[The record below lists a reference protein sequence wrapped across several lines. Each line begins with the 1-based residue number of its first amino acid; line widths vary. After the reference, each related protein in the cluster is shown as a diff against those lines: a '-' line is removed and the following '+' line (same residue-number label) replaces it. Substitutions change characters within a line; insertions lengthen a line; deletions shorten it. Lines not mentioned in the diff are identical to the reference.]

1 MRFYESR
8 EIHMSEF
15 PTGAT
20 REASSNMLA
29 ILEPGCQLSRKWWVA
44 HYPWVTKKEKQAW
57 PTTSRWGD
65 HSTTYK
71 HHTSQT
77 RHVKEKGAFTN
88 EQEDFLGKVK
98 LLLLSPS
105 YLFGSH
111 LFLYLN
117 SVAFAFISILS
128 LYLNFGIIPLG
139 IFIFYFLCSLE
150 ACKDFFFE
158 HVQLWRKYVH

>member
-1 MRFYESR
+1 MANGLKMGRSLHHLQTSYKSDKTCKRKGCFY
-8 EIHMSEF
+8 
-15 PTGAT
+15 
-20 REASSNMLA
+20 
-29 ILEPGCQLSRKWWVA
+29 
-44 HYPWVTKKEKQAW
+44 
-57 PTTSRWGD
+57 
-65 HSTTYK
+65 
-71 HHTSQT
+71 
-77 RHVKEKGAFTN
+77 VKEKGAFTN

-117 SVAFAFISILS
+117 SVAFAFVSILS

-150 ACKDFFFE
+150 ACKDFFFWTCSTLE
-158 HVQLWRKYVH
+158 EICALNPRLLYDHSKNLTLEGFS